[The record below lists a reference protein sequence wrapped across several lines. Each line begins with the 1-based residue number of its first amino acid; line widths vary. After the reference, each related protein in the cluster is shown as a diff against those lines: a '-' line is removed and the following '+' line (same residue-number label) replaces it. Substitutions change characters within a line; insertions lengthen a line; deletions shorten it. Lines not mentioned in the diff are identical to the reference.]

1 VRPGRHA
8 ADDGSFRR
16 SSGVTAGIA
25 AGRGAVLLFVAV
37 VLGIFLLNRT
47 DSTKVTTVPQKNTP
61 TTAKHAAAT
70 TVPSVVTPTTVAAHQ
85 PAQVKVLAANGTNL
99 QGVAARAKDVL
110 AQAGYNAL
118 APIDAKTK
126 GVKATVVYYAPTY
139 DRDAVAI
146 TALFGIPPTSIQ
158 PLPNPATT
166 LVADTRG
173 ADVVVLV
180 GEDIAGKLPA
190 ASTTT
195 TAKPAGTTT
204 TTAKATTT
212 TAKPATTTTAKA
224 TTTTAKP

>member
-1 VRPGRHA
+1 MRPGRHA
-8 ADDGSFRR
+8 VDDGSFRR

-25 AGRGAVLLFVAV
+25 AGRGAALLFVAV

-47 DSTKVTTVPQKNTP
+47 DSTKVTTVPQKSTP
-61 TTAKHAAAT
+61 TTKHVTAT
-70 TVPSVVTPTTVAAHQ
+70 TVAPSVVTTTTLAAHQ

-99 QGVAARAKDVL
+99 QGVGARAKDVL

-146 TALFGIPPTSIQ
+146 TALFGIAPTAIQ

-173 ADVVVLV
+173 ANVVVLV
-180 GEDIAGKLPA
+180 GEDIATKLPA
-190 ASTTT
+190 A
-195 TAKPAGTTT
+195 TTT
-204 TTAKATTT
+204 TTAKAAATTT
-212 TAKPATTTTAKA
+212 TTSKATTTTAKA
-224 TTTTAKP
+224 TTTTAKPTTTTAKP